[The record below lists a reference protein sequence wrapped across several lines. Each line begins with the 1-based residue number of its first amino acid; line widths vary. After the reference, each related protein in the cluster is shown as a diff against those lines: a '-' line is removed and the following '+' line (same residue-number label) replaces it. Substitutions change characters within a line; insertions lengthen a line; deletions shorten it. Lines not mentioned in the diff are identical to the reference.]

1 MAILRILEI
10 GYLSLIPIA
19 QAAYCPIPG
28 FPCPSGGAYFSDYL
42 GKIAAGIAASTA
54 GIIAGLLIF
63 YSVKLAISGTD
74 ESNVTEV
81 RTAYLHVIF
90 GAVIIAGASAISAIV
105 TPASPVAT
113 PGTFITTVLIP
124 MKQFF
129 FGMMG
134 AALIINIG
142 FNGARLIV
150 SQDDSGSTNAKQGL
164 VRGAIG
170 LTIVMLVGT
179 VLGAFETNVITGIN
193 SELLGIGDF
202 VITIFGAL
210 AVVAM
215 VVAAYILI
223 VSADEQMK
231 DRAKK
236 IIIAVGASVIVVMSS
251 AIIIS
256 TFF

>member
-1 MAILRILEI
+1 MAILRIWEI
-10 GYLSLIPIA
+10 GYLSLIPLA
-19 QAAYCPIPG
+19 EAAYCPIPG
-28 FPCPSGGAYFSDYL
+28 FPCPTGGSYFTDYL
-42 GKIAAGIAASTA
+42 GRIAGGIAGSIA
-54 GIIAGLLIF
+54 GIIAGMLIF
-63 YSVKLAISGTD
+63 YNLKLAISGTE

-90 GAVIIAGASAISAIV
+90 GAVLIAGASAISAIV
-105 TPASPVAT
+105 APASTTAT
-113 PGTFITTVLIP
+113 PGTFISNIIIP

-134 AALIINIG
+134 TALVINIG
-142 FNGARLIV
+142 YNGARLIV
-150 SQDDSGSTNAKQGL
+150 SQDDSGSSNAKQGIL
-164 VRGAIG
+164 RGGIG

-179 VLGAFETNVITGIN
+179 VLGAFETNVFTGIN
-193 SELLGIGDF
+193 DELLGAGNFI
-202 VITIFGAL
+202 ITIFGAL

-215 VVAAYILI
+215 VIAAYILI

-236 IIIAVGASVIVVMSS
+236 IIITVGASIIVVMAS
-251 AIIIS
+251 AIIIT